1 MIRAVFFDFDGL
13 ILDTEYPHFL
23 SWKEVFEEHGCVLS
37 LQTWAEHTGK
47 GTQNNPFSPYDL
59 LDTLRG
65 RQLDQNIIRT
75 MRRKRFA
82 ELMAAQQL
90 LPGVEALLQEA
101 NQLSLKVGLV
111 SSSPREWITGYLA
124 RFGLTVSFDVILC
137 GDDVRVPKPDPELYL
152 KALSALEIQ
161 PDQALALEDSAHG
174 VAAAKSAGLFCV
186 AVPNQVTC
194 ISCFD
199 HADLTLSSLAEITF
213 QELLLRV
220 QQSTSISKL

>member
-23 SWKEVFEEHGCVLS
+23 SWQEVFAAHGCFLS

-47 GTQNNPFSPYDL
+47 GTQNNPFSPYEMLDML
-59 LDTLRG
+59 LG
-65 RQLDQNIIRT
+65 RQLDHESIRM

-82 ELMAAQQL
+82 ELMAAQTL

-101 NQLSLKVGLV
+101 KQLDWKVGLV
-111 SSSPREWITGYLA
+111 SSSPREWIMGYLA
-124 RFGLTVSFDVILC
+124 SFGLTVAFDAILC
-137 GDDVRVPKPDPELYL
+137 GDEVRVPKPNPELYL

-161 PDQALALEDSAHG
+161 PNQALALEDSAHG
-174 VAAAKSAGLFCV
+174 VTAAKSTGLFCV

-199 HADLTLSSLAEITF
+199 HADLIVSSLAEITL
-213 QELLLRV
+213 EKLLLHV
-220 QQSTSISKL
+220 QQSPSSPI